1 MEKIKQLFKQERT
14 YKILFVI
21 FMFILCFIFSQNV
34 RLRNAPDERMKE
46 QVCKYIYDNGT
57 LPKGDEEEILDPTW
71 GTSYAF
77 TPYIPYIIGGYLM
90 RFFGNFINN
99 YDTLFYIARFVNV
112 LTFTGCIIFIIKIA
126 DLLFDKHK
134 PYKWFF
140 ITLISLLPQFVYL
153 GSYLNT
159 DIFALLTISIIIY
172 NWIKGMKTGWCWKN
186 VIGLAIGIGL
196 CALSYYNSYGYIL
209 MSVPLFIISYILTK
223 KKEAVKEKKEDYKK
237 QIVLGLLK
245 KGLAII
251 GIVFAV
257 AGWWFIRNYIIHDG
271 DFLGMKSSD
280 QCAEIH
286 AEEEFKPSKHPTSQK
301 NGESIQHMMVFGHW
315 LRETFKTFI
324 CVFSYWKIPLSRL
337 YYFIFFFIY
346 AIGFI
351 GTILYFIKNIKTK
364 YYKENFNKLILE
376 ITFLI
381 CMGIN
386 MFLSVYY
393 SWTTD
398 FQPQGRYLMPSL
410 IPLTYFAITG
420 FKEVME
426 RIFNTKKLKKKNKD
440 KKLEYKVVY
449 ITTGVTSVLL
459 LAYII
464 YAITVQI
471 WI

>member
-1 MEKIKQLFKQERT
+1 
-14 YKILFVI
+14 
-21 FMFILCFIFSQNV
+21 
-34 RLRNAPDERMKE
+34 
-46 QVCKYIYDNGT
+46 
-57 LPKGDEEEILDPTW
+57 
-71 GTSYAF
+71 
-77 TPYIPYIIGGYLM
+77 
-90 RFFGNFINN
+90 
-99 YDTLFYIARFVNV
+99 
-112 LTFTGCIIFIIKIA
+112 
-126 DLLFDKHK
+126 
-134 PYKWFF
+134 
-140 ITLISLLPQFVYL
+140 
-153 GSYLNT
+153 
-159 DIFALLTISIIIY
+159 
-172 NWIKGMKTGWCWKN
+172 MKTGWCWKN

-223 KKEAVKEKKEDYKK
+223 KKEAIKEKKEDYKK

-251 GIVFAV
+251 GIVFAI